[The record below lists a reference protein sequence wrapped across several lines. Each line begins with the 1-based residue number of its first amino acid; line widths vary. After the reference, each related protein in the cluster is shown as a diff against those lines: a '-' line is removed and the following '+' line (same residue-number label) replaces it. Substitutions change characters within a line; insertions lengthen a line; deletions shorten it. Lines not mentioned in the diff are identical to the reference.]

1 MFWNRYPQTSFH
13 ELNADWIIS
22 QIKELT
28 NTVEE
33 YTAIVDAMGTRVSAL
48 ETGQTA
54 LSNRVSAAESNISQ
68 MLGDLEHAESMIAL
82 NRAGI
87 TRLTNADIQDARMVS
102 DVPAVYPG
110 ANDITLEFP
119 IDIYTDGVKSD
130 TSDTIEL
137 HPATDSA
144 CGLLEPAD
152 KVKLSK
158 MTASGNDIAFAGK
171 VQSPSAPSSG
181 QDLTNKTYVDSLA
194 ISGSAAVS
202 TDSNIYAD
210 APTAGGATITINS
223 SGGEVR
229 QYGKMIECEMHV
241 NFNCS
246 GNLINGLTLCTGTIK
261 SPIYPSWG
269 SKWQAGYIKLL
280 RQPGLYNFIP
290 VVIEFGQSG
299 FFAVYLAGE
308 GVQTSSAIDMYLRF
322 TYTQYVNW

>member
-1 MFWNRYPQTSFH
+1 MFWNKYPQTNFH

-22 QIKELT
+22 KIKELT
-28 NTVEE
+28 DTVEE
-33 YTAIVDAMGTRVSAL
+33 YTDLVDAMNTRVTAL
-48 ETGQTA
+48 EAGQTA

-87 TRLTNADIQDARMVS
+87 TRLTNSDIQDARMVS

-158 MTASGNDIAFAGK
+158 MTASGNDITFAGK
-171 VQSPSAPSSG
+171 VKSSSAPAAGS
-181 QDLTNKTYVDSLA
+181 DLTNKTYVDSLA
-194 ISGSAAVS
+194 ISGSATIGSESDALSSPLTVNT
-202 TDSNIYAD
+202 TDVPGGTIASGYAE
-210 APTAGGATITINS
+210 AQTY
-223 SGGEVR
+223 GEV
-229 QYGKMIECEMHV
+229 KEMHV
-241 NFNCS
+241 FVRLTVPGMLNTNNILCYGTFKSGLRPHRGYRYYCS
-246 GNLINGLTLCTGTIK
+246 AYYELNGSYTYVPCVLSVGESGSFSIYYAGPATGQIAQRT
-261 SPIYPSWG
+261 Y
-269 SKWQAGYIKLL
+269 
-280 RQPGLYNFIP
+280 
-290 VVIEFGQSG
+290 VIEF
-299 FFAVYLAGE
+299 V
-308 GVQTSSAIDMYLRF
+308 F
-322 TYTQYVNW
+322 TFL